1 MNHNEI
7 RLLPAYAAL
16 LAIGAEEITNAR
28 QEQNGTMSFLT
39 IKGKMTIHRNGY
51 VRRAWVGF
59 FGGIHQAPIV
69 MPKKDVPSTITTAD
83 EWTKA
88 LNRIVSVVTFSHAGR
103 RLNVNPIEVVRAA
116 FVLGQVRHAQLERRR
131 KAYKKAEAGGPAA
144 LDAYY
149 DKLHADFKAS
159 IASK

>member
-16 LAIGAEEITNAR
+16 LAIGTEEITNAR

-39 IKGKMTIHRNGY
+39 IKGKMTIHQNGY
-51 VRRAWVGF
+51 VRRAWVSF
-59 FGGIHQAPIV
+59 YGGIHQAPIV

-88 LNRIVSVVTFSHAGR
+88 LDRIISVVTFSHPNVR
-103 RLNVNPIEVVRAA
+103 SNVNPIEVVRAA
-116 FVLGQVRHAQLERRR
+116 FVRGQVQHAKFERRR
-131 KAYKKAEAGGPAA
+131 KAYKKAEAGGQAT
-144 LDAYY
+144 LDAFY
-149 DKLHADFKAS
+149 DKLNADFRAS